1 MATKLD
7 MEIDALHRIGSKLNI
22 YGDRSPESFGYNG
35 QDETPYDAR
44 HFNYWIRKVESDQ
57 LELCIDTYSTEG
69 VTPFDVDEWEAR
81 MITFSSAMTRA
92 CFRDLS
98 RIGRCVVGG
107 KTVVINSLNLKV
119 TLSGVTEA
127 TQ

>member
-7 MEIDALHRIGSKLNI
+7 MEIDALHRIGSMLNI
-22 YGDRSPESFGYNG
+22 YGNRMPEAFGYAE
-35 QDETPYDAR
+35 QDERPCDAR
-44 HFNYWIRKVESDQ
+44 HFNYWIRKVEPNQ
-57 LELCIDTYSTEG
+57 LVLCIDTYSTEG
-69 VTPFDVDEWEAR
+69 IGPFDVDEWEAR
-81 MITFSSAMTRA
+81 MITFSGVMTRSS
-92 CFRDLS
+92 FRDLS
-98 RIGRCVVGG
+98 RIGRCVVAG